1 MTAEMTTAYTPTFT
15 ATCHVCG
22 VLTEYVDSKRVDGR
36 CDHQAGVIYDI
47 EPTDDDLDEL
57 LGMSDRTFSQ
67 VVADE
72 VREEASPRHAAALRD
87 DELLDRWG
95 QALLDL
101 TFVLDAQLS
110 EKKHI
115 KDPET
120 RAWRR
125 AALRFRGG
133 VQVRRE
139 ECKLLTKERNKA
151 ESEQRAAEAH
161 ARRLRRIQEKEAR
174 IAKHTPA
181 VDRAL
186 ERLIGAHRGE
196 FSRYLIEEHEVDGLP
211 VKDRWVEEAGAVT
224 DTSASASYEAAP

>member
-1 MTAEMTTAYTPTFT
+1 MTAAMTSDYATTFT

-22 VLTEYVDSKRVDGR
+22 VLIEYVEGQRVDTR
-36 CDHQAGVIYDI
+36 CNHRMGVIYDL
-47 EPTDDDLDEL
+47 EPTDDDLDDL
-57 LGMSDRTFSQ
+57 LDMSDRQFRQ
-67 VVADE
+67 IVADE
-72 VREEASPRHAAALRD
+72 VRGEVRNAAALRHD
-87 DELLDRWG
+87 DLLDRWG

-101 TFVLDAQLS
+101 TFDLDAQLS

-139 ECKLLTKERNKA
+139 ECKTLVKARNHA
-151 ESEQRAAEAH
+151 ESEERAAEAH
-161 ARRLRRIQEKEAR
+161 ARRLARIAEKEAR

-181 VDRAL
+181 VDRAI
-186 ERLIGAHRGE
+186 ERLIQANRSE
-196 FSRYLIEEHEVDGLP
+196 FSRYLIEEHTLDGLP
-211 VKDRWVEEAGAVT
+211 VKDRWVREAGGP
-224 DTSASASYEAAP
+224 S